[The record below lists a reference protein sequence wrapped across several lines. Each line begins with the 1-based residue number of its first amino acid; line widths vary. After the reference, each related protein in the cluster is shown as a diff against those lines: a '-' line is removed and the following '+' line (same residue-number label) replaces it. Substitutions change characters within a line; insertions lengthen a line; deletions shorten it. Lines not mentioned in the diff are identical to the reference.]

1 MQVYKPFV
9 DVRSPSE
16 ASAKRAT
23 GGGTDVGAN
32 VAGKARVFLPY
43 FGGIP
48 AYFKKCEEV
57 VENGYE
63 GFSFG

>member
-1 MQVYKPFV
+1 MWWAHCQDLGKIGLKTVTGQL
-9 DVRSPSE
+9 VRRRE
-16 ASAKRAT
+16 RRRESAGISA
-23 GGGTDVGAN
+23 
-32 VAGKARVFLPY
+32 Y